1 MDRIKTKLKFTKSTV
16 SGSWVGFISINTKT
30 GKIKGVREDAEEP
43 KCVCIAS
50 RELEAVIEPDVLY
63 DVQMIPMTNNR
74 RGFIVVAAEPHAFE
88 AKITSTVVKN
98 AIYKVEVKFG
108 NKTIIYDP
116 MDGERFS
123 IRTIS
128 GVIKQLAKRKDIKN
142 LLLVIEDFR
151 KAANIV
157 LTVFQNDGHYVPTN
171 KVYKTAKA

>member
-1 MDRIKTKLKFTKSTV
+1 
-16 SGSWVGFISINTKT
+16 
-30 GKIKGVREDAEEP
+30 
-43 KCVCIAS
+43 
-50 RELEAVIEPDVLY
+50 
-63 DVQMIPMTNNR
+63 
-74 RGFIVVAAEPHAFE
+74 
-88 AKITSTVVKN
+88 
-98 AIYKVEVKFG
+98 
-108 NKTIIYDP
+108 

-171 KVYKTAKA
+171 KAYKTTKA